1 MTETTV
7 CTFSINNF
15 LDKWV
20 NRFDLDEASAR
31 KAKIK
36 KVLFRGISKDNPH
49 KAIVVIEAEEGVI
62 GKHIQKNFDNF
73 KKNGADMST
82 AVLRTWLK

>member
-20 NRFDLDEASAR
+20 NRFNLDEASAR

-36 KVLFRGISKDNPH
+36 KVLFRGVSKDNPH

-62 GKHIQKNFDNF
+62 GKHIQKNFVNF